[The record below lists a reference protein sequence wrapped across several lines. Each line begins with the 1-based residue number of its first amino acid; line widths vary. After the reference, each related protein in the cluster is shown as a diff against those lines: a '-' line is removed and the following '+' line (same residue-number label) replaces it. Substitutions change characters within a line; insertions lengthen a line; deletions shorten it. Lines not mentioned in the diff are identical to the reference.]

1 MFNENTFYQ
10 KKNER
15 ILLKVAEEN
24 IPANETIL
32 VALKGT
38 FKEYL
43 FCTNLNVYIIKKG
56 FMTGHLFGGGNFRM
70 PYNKI
75 TNAEVNMS
83 FLSGYF
89 ELSSA
94 GLENKRLNYWASNP
108 NEDPAKQPNCISIQ
122 STFKNDF
129 IKASEII
136 LQKINSINQNNLIQN
151 QNYIE
156 KSSKEQLHEL
166 KEMLEEG
173 LITQE
178 EYDQKKKQILGL

>member
-70 PYNKI
+70 PYHKI
-75 TNAEVNMS
+75 TNAEVNIS

-136 LQKINSINQNNLIQN
+136 LQKINSINPNNLIQN
-151 QNYIE
+151 QNYIK
-156 KSSKEQLHEL
+156 KSSKEQLQEL

-178 EYDQKKKQILGL
+178 EYEQKKKQILGL